1 MIIQNQNHRNRGKL
15 SIYYYHSCH
24 HNQSFVCLGFM
35 IFLSLRIK
43 KKYSLTSNSASTEK
57 LLKSSG
63 SFRERAAGLSYMA
76 MISSFSGYT
85 TLKRH

>member
-43 KKYSLTSNSASTEK
+43 KKKFTD
-57 LLKSSG
+57 LK
-63 SFRERAAGLSYMA
+63 
-76 MISSFSGYT
+76 FSIY
-85 TLKRH
+85 